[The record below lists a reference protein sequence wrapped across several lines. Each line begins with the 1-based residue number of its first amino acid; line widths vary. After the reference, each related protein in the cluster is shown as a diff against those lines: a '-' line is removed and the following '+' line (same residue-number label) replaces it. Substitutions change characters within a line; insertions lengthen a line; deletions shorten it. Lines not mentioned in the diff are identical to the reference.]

1 MRRRKGPRV
10 KSRVF
15 FFFVF
20 YLIVVSLLMITS
32 QMVGPIAILDRA
44 QKAIIMDLVDGTKP
58 NALELADALKFLYR
72 VEDYIMRAHRIR

>member
-1 MRRRKGPRV
+1 
-10 KSRVF
+10 
-15 FFFVF
+15 
-20 YLIVVSLLMITS
+20 MITS